1 MKHLIPSTTERLDI
15 AVKEFDGMIALAHT
29 IPDKEM
35 AERVVSKLEARK
47 SREQARYGEI
57 ENADGS
63 VLVKHPAIGFITI
76 DEDVCE
82 TAVRL
87 FGSRVKSMS
96 SLRVRVHHADAL
108 IGVDG
113 NVTYVNRTVLL
124 DVEMS
129 QAAFAS
135 VISNPGR
142 GQYAATIREHRGVAV
157 EYQGDVGSE
166 RNRVMVEHAVG
177 STEGLNSWVNKLM
190 GAFEESSKKPGPMS
204 GAARQELSKD
214 ASTLESWTK
223 SNPAFYASQLA
234 ELADQTTTDMKLEVM
249 ALRKIKEKN

>member
-15 AVKEFDGMIALAHT
+15 AVKELDGMIALAHT

-35 AERVVSKLEARK
+35 AERVVGKLEARK

-63 VLVKHPAIGFITI
+63 LLVKHPAIGFITI

-96 SLRVRVHHADAL
+96 SLRIRVYHADAL
-108 IGVDG
+108 IGADG
-113 NVTYVNRTVLL
+113 NVTYVNRSVLI

-142 GQYAATIREHRGVAV
+142 GHYPATVREHRGVAV
-157 EYQGDVGSE
+157 QYEGDVGSE

-177 STEGLNSWVNKLM
+177 VTEGLNDWANQLM
-190 GAFEESSKKPGPMS
+190 ESFKQSSAKPGAMS
-204 GAARQELSKD
+204 NATRSQITKD
-214 ASTLESWTK
+214 ANTLEQWTK